1 MPSPV
6 LSTVLSLF
14 RPQPGSAGAILSRR
28 PAILARRLLTGGALF
43 LGLTGAALAGVDLS
57 VSAYTWS
64 PDPVVRGGTSL
75 FTVEVTNNDI
85 TDGTSNLTLTV
96 ELPANVDF
104 STITPPAGCAFNL
117 AATPKLLTCTQANL
131 AAQSKWTTQFNG
143 IGSAAGVQ
151 STRALIAA
159 SGNVDP
165 NPDND
170 DLTKNTTVI
179 SGANLG
185 VVKTGPGTATAGDTV
200 SFSIVVSN
208 TNGPDPATRFR
219 VTDNLPATSD
229 FTYQSASGSNWS
241 CSRAGLVVTCDYT
254 GAPLAVGVSAPAIT
268 ITGRIIT
275 SAGTITNGAVV
286 ASTDSSVGDPD
297 QSNNGPSLAVVTV
310 SAGTT
315 LAAAKTMVSAATGQT
330 TFATG
335 ETVNLSLSVTNQG
348 PQNATG
354 VTITDV
360 VPAGFTAIA
369 AVNPAAQG
377 NCTVTG
383 QTILCTV
390 GALANGATSST
401 YTFTAVAPLV
411 AGSSSNTAT
420 VGRTG
425 PTNGNNIAATVNYTV
440 VAPFAHLTLTKSKA
454 PTPIQAG
461 QNITNTIRVT
471 NASSSTSA
479 ATGTIRATDALSPHE
494 TFVSYSGTGWSCSGV
509 AVGTTGTV
517 VCDYAGANLARG
529 ASLPDLVIVTLAEA
543 GYLGSISNTAC
554 TGQTA
559 GSPHLPSDNL
569 STGNCATKTVTGTNR
584 NVDLAIVKSASTP
597 LLASTDNTLSYTL
610 DIVNNGPDMVPTV
623 NVSDVIN
630 AWYNS
635 SAGTT
640 GGSAVIAGATAGES
654 CAFGS
659 TITCTLLNLDVGA
672 GNKRTITIT
681 LNRPLKD
688 GAAIGNTATVS
699 TPDAID
705 TVPGNNSSSV
715 NVQIDPI
722 ADVAV
727 TAIAGSPSPVKVG
740 VNLVYTTSIKNNG
753 PSTAANVVL
762 RHRLRPAA
770 MSPARMQ
777 FVPGSASISGTSAS
791 CSYVTFADGLFAGDE
806 GIECSGFAL
815 TNNESRQLTFTV
827 IPAYYDPTGYPDP
840 LNGNC
845 APDGSGSTCADF
857 ASAATITTTT
867 AQSRTDND
875 SGANTVKVTTKAI
888 DLSVSDNDTG
898 FDPTPFGD
906 YIVYTVTAQ
915 NNGPSQATGFKLTVT
930 PTPPAGATP
939 DPYTMTFSTG
949 TGYAVPSGA
958 TCAPSGGDVVCYL
971 GASQASSVLAA
982 GTSKIFQLRFDTG
995 PITNKPTGS
1004 VTYKTTAKV
1013 ESYETGGSGSGFS
1026 GDSLPGNNVVSE
1038 TTTVLP
1044 KTDLKV
1050 ISKAVSK
1057 SPVSLNEPFNYTVV
1071 VGNLGPSVAPGVRVT
1086 DALPSGLAVNGTI
1099 TATIGSGSLTTNT
1112 CSTSGIAAS
1121 GVTVSCDLG
1130 PLPVASSDADV
1141 ADLVTIT
1148 IPVKAARGTYK
1159 SAHGFDSDR
1168 PNTASIAVL
1177 TVAGVPV
1184 SYDPN
1189 PGNNTSNAVN
1199 VRIQK
1204 SSIAGSVYAD
1214 NNQNNALDAGEKI
1227 AAAVTFG
1234 LYGKDAWGNDI
1245 GTAGAPI
1252 TVSSSGGDFLFD
1264 ELPTADATGY
1274 TVVETQ
1280 PSGYHDRFEFLGT
1293 WAGAAAGDTGV
1304 KPADTCDG
1312 VTNCAASAAAN
1323 TIGAIKLPLNTA
1335 ATGYLFQEYQQAK
1348 VSGHVYKDLNNDGNR
1363 SGAGETDITGIQ
1375 LKIAGTTY
1383 WGADLCTFLGSAC
1396 TQTTNGS
1403 GYTFTVPPSDG
1414 TAYTVSEQSLP
1425 AGHFDGKDQN
1435 GSGVGNVIANSDN
1448 RTAPEDI
1455 VVGPVKPNDN
1465 LTERNFGELPFSSIS
1480 GSVFVDPNTNAIKDA
1495 GETGGVPGITIT
1507 LSGTDYLGRNI
1518 CTVLG
1523 SCTFV
1528 SDPSGN
1534 YQITGLPPGTYQLT
1548 ETPPTGMTH
1557 TGAQAGSAGG
1567 TGGVGSGVTTITG
1580 ITLGAGVDATNY
1592 NFGEFGQAIS
1602 GRVYVDLNRNGRW
1615 DSGEP
1620 GIPGVQMTLSGT
1632 TAGNINVCAA
1642 IAPSPCTVSTAADGG
1657 YSFSALP
1664 ASNGTG
1670 YTVTEQSQT
1679 TAPLNNYQDG
1689 PETVGQVNGVVTGSA
1704 AVNDRISGIVI
1715 AIGQSG
1721 VGYDFGEWAGSLS
1734 GRVYLDANDNGS
1746 YDGGDSGLAGVQL
1759 TLAGTSQAGTAVSLT
1774 ATTAAD
1780 GTFSFTGVP
1789 ASNATG
1795 YTLTETQP
1803 VNYADRTTTAGS
1815 VGGTVNSGTAIAA
1828 IKLNP
1833 GVDATGYLFGE
1844 KLGGLS
1850 GYVYYDANN
1859 NGVKDAGETPIAG
1872 VTLTLSGLTAA
1883 GQNVCASVTCTVT
1896 TGADGKYSFANLP
1909 NAGAAGY
1916 AITETQPAAYADG
1929 KQSKGLIDGAVCAAC
1944 NIAIAN
1950 VIGAIPFNAAS
1961 AFTEF
1966 NFGEVTTGSLSGRV
1980 YHDANDNG
1988 VYDAGEELA
1997 GVLLTLSGT
2006 DDQGT
2011 AVSRTAT
2018 TGSDGTYSFTAVRPS
2033 NGAGYTLNE
2042 TQPAGINNY
2051 PGATGTQVGTLGG
2064 AAVGT
2069 AAMDVISAIVFPSG
2083 GSGINY
2089 NFRENASSIAG
2100 FVYLDNNDDGVKD
2113 AGEIG
2118 LAGVTVTLTGGS
2130 LPPGGRTV
2138 VTGADG
2144 SYRFIGLPAGVY
2156 TLTETQPDSYLDGKE
2171 TAGSVGGTVNN
2182 GSFGADPSQ
2191 NRISAISLPMGVAAT
2206 GYLFGERGGVLL
2218 GFVYADANNNG
2229 AKDPGEDGIP
2239 GIRVA
2244 LYDNAATLNSDA
2256 AFCNPPARC
2265 ATTDATG
2272 AFRFDGVPPGTYKL
2286 WENQNDV
2293 NLIVDAG
2300 GKPRYT
2306 DGKETAG
2313 VAGGTVN
2320 NSYFGSQAAYNSIG
2334 SIAITPDVLSA
2345 NAGNVGGY
2353 LFGEVPRQST
2363 PGVLKPPIVS
2373 GYVYFD
2379 RAHNRVRPSDAL
2391 ADDRVKGWVVT
2402 LTAARSD
2409 GTSEVIC
2416 QVSTDDK
2423 GFYRFDNL
2431 VCGDKYPKWAN
2442 GLPTTGASA
2451 GGATTYG
2458 TFSIAFGSPG
2468 GNGFNTRPQSG
2479 GDAGVTTAV
2488 PGQIT
2493 NISLK
2498 PGDEVAEQNLPL
2510 DPSGVIYD
2518 AETRTPIAGATI
2530 EILGPSG
2537 APVPPACLSSGQN
2550 PVTTAANG
2558 YYEFLLLNGGGC
2570 PGSGTYRLHIVSAPA
2585 RYKTTASTLV
2595 PACPSTLTVA
2605 ALPNPAVVQNNA
2617 SAPAPAT
2624 PLAAAV
2630 PGACPAGSAGLA
2642 AGSGSTQYYYS
2653 FALDFAAPSG
2663 NVVNNH
2669 IPLDPM
2675 QSGDLV
2681 VTKTTPMVNV
2691 AKGDLVPYTISV
2703 RNNLAETK
2711 VVDVWDRMPPGFK
2724 YRTGSATRELRGSAR
2739 QPAEPAVNGRD
2750 LTWRS
2755 QTLGGNQTY
2764 DYRLVLM
2771 IGAGVG
2777 EGEYVNQAWAVVTGS
2792 PITSNLAS
2800 ATVRLIPDP
2809 TFDCS
2814 DIIGKVFDDKNAN
2827 GYQDQGEPGIPN
2839 VRVVTARGLLV
2850 TTDAEGRFHVA
2861 CAAIPQADRG
2871 SNFVMKLDERT
2882 LPSGYR
2888 LTTENPR
2895 DVRVTRGKMVKLN
2908 FGATVH
2914 KVVRLEVDGRAFVAG
2929 ETALAPQWEKS
2940 LSGLLTQLRERPSVL
2955 RIAYRVGDEGRSLA
2969 VDRLSEL
2976 TRRIKAG
2983 YADLTAKEK
2992 EQGREVPPLFI
3003 ETETLGNAQGGRQ

>member
-1 MPSPV
+1 MRLPVFSSVPSFFRQRADFSGAPPV
-6 LSTVLSLF
+6 
-14 RPQPGSAGAILSRR
+14 RR
-28 PAILARRLLTGGALF
+28 PLRRLLSGGALF
-43 LGLTGAALAGVDLS
+43 LGLAGAALADVDLS

-64 PDPVVRGGTSL
+64 PDPVVRGGTSQ
-75 FTVEVTNNDI
+75 FAVEVTNNDI
-85 TDGTSNLTLTV
+85 NDGAGNLTLTV

-104 STITPPAGCAFNL
+104 STITPPSGCAFNL
-117 AATPKLLTCTQANL
+117 AASPKLLSCTRASL
-131 AAQSKWTTQFNG
+131 AAQAKWTTQFNG

-151 STRALIAA
+151 PTRALIAA
-159 SGNVDP
+159 SGNADP
-165 NPDND
+165 NPGND
-170 DLTKNTTVI
+170 DLTKNTTVT

-185 VVKTGPGTATAGDTV
+185 IVKSGPGTATAGDTV

-208 TNGPDPATRFR
+208 TDGPDPAPRVR
-219 VTDNLPATSD
+219 VTDNLPASSD
-229 FTYQSASGSNWS
+229 FTYQSASGTGWS
-241 CSRAGLVVTCDYT
+241 CSRAALVVTCDYT
-254 GAPLAVGVSAPAIT
+254 GAPLAVGASAPAIT
-268 ITGRIIT
+268 ITGRIVT

-286 ASTDSSVGDPD
+286 ASSDSSVGDPD
-297 QSNNGPSLAVVTV
+297 PGNNGPSLAVVTV

-330 TFATG
+330 AFATG

-354 VTITDV
+354 VTIGDV
-360 VPAGFTAIA
+360 VPAGFTALT
-369 AVNPAAQG
+369 AVNTAAQS
-377 NCTVTG
+377 NCTITG

-390 GALANGATSST
+390 GALANGATSSVH
-401 YTFTAVAPLV
+401 TFTAVAPLV
-411 AGSSSNTAT
+411 AGSGSNTAT
-420 VGRTG
+420 VARTG
-425 PTNGNNIAATVNYTV
+425 PTNGNNTAATVNYTV
-440 VAPFAHLTLTKSKA
+440 VEPFAHLTLTKSKA

-471 NASSSTSA
+471 NASASTSA
-479 ATGTIRATDALSPHE
+479 ATGTIRATDALSPRE
-494 TFVSYSGTGWSCSGV
+494 TFVSYSGSGWSCSGV
-509 AVGTTGTV
+509 AVGATGTV

-529 ASLPDLVIVTLAEA
+529 ASLPDLVIVTLADT
-543 GYLGSISNTAC
+543 GC
-554 TGQTA
+554 TGLSA
-559 GSPHLPSDNL
+559 GSPHSPADNL
-569 STGNCATKTVTGTNR
+569 STGNCATRTVTGTNR
-584 NVDLAIVKSASTP
+584 SVDLAIVKTVSSPVVAVG
-597 LLASTDNTLSYTL
+597 DNAFSYTL
-610 DIVNNGPDMVPTV
+610 EIVNNGPDVAPTV
-623 NVSDVIN
+623 NVSDAIN
-630 AWYNS
+630 AWYNGG
-635 SAGTT
+635 AGTT
-640 GGSAVIAGATAGES
+640 GGSAVLAGAGAGES

-659 TITCTLLNLDVGA
+659 TVTCTLLNLDAGA
-672 GNKRTITIT
+672 ANKRTVTIT
-681 LNRPLKD
+681 LSRPLKD

-705 TVPGNNSSSV
+705 TVPGNNASSV
-715 NVQIDPI
+715 NVQIDAI
-722 ADVAV
+722 ADAAV

-740 VNLVYTTSIKNNG
+740 VNLIYTTSIKNNG
-753 PSTAANVVL
+753 PSTAAGVVL

-770 MSPARMQ
+770 MAPARMQ

-806 GIECSGFAL
+806 GIECSGFSL
-815 TNNESRQLTFTV
+815 TNGESRQLTFTA

-857 ASAATITTTT
+857 ASAATITTST

-906 YIVYTVTAQ
+906 HIVYTVTAQ

-949 TGYAVPSGA
+949 TGYVVPGGA

-982 GTSKIFQLRFDTG
+982 GASRVFQLRFDTG
-995 PITNKPTGS
+995 PITNKPAGS

-1086 DALPSGLAVNGTI
+1086 DALPSGLAVNGAV
-1099 TATIGSGSLTTNT
+1099 TAVIGSGSLSTNA
-1112 CSTSGIAAS
+1112 CSTSGTAAS

-1130 PLPVASSDADV
+1130 SLPVAGGDGDTPN
-1141 ADLVTIT
+1141 LVTLT
-1148 IPVKAARGTYK
+1148 IPVKAVRGTYK
-1159 SAHGFDSDR
+1159 STHGFDSDR

-1204 SSIAGSVYAD
+1204 SSIAGSAYAD

-1227 AAAVTFG
+1227 TAAVTFG
-1234 LYGKDAWGNDI
+1234 LYGQDAWGNDI
-1245 GTAGAPI
+1245 GTAGAP
-1252 TVSSSGGDFLFD
+1252 VVVASSGGDFLFD
-1264 ELPTADATGY
+1264 ELPTAGAAGY

-1312 VTNCAASAAAN
+1312 AVNCAAAAAAN

-1363 SGAGETDITGIQ
+1363 SGAGETDITGVQ
-1375 LKIAGTTY
+1375 VKISGTTY
-1383 WGADLCTFLGSAC
+1383 WGADLCTFLGGAC
-1396 TQTTNGS
+1396 TQTTTGS

-1435 GSGVGNVIANSDN
+1435 GSGVGKVIASSDS
-1448 RTAPEDI
+1448 RGAPEDI

-1465 LTERNFGELPFSSIS
+1465 LTERNFGELPFSSLS
-1480 GSVFVDPNTNAIKDA
+1480 GSVFVDPNTNAVKDA
-1495 GETGGVPGITIT
+1495 GETGGVPGIAIA
-1507 LSGTDYLGRNI
+1507 LSGTDYLGRDI

-1523 SCTFV
+1523 SCAFV

-1534 YQITGLPPGTYQLT
+1534 YQIAGLPPGTYQLS

-1567 TGGVGSGVTTITG
+1567 SGGVGSGVTTVTG
-1580 ITLGAGVDATNY
+1580 IALGAGVDAINY
-1592 NFGEFGQAIS
+1592 NFGEFGQAIT

-1632 TAGNINVCAA
+1632 TAGSINVCAA

-1664 ASNGTG
+1664 ASNGSG
-1670 YTVTEQSQT
+1670 YTVTEQSQAA
-1679 TAPLNNYQDG
+1679 APLNSYQDG
-1689 PETVGQVNGVVTGSA
+1689 QESVGQVNGAATGSA

-1721 VGYDFGEWAGSLS
+1721 AGYDFGEWAGSLS

-1746 YDGGDSGLAGVQL
+1746 YDGGDAGLAGVQL
-1759 TLAGTSQAGTAVSLT
+1759 TLAGTSQAGTAVSLS

-1780 GTFSFTGVP
+1780 GTFGFTGVP
-1789 ASNATG
+1789 ASNGSG

-1803 VNYADRTTTAGS
+1803 VNYADRSTAAGS
-1815 VGGTVNSGTAIAA
+1815 AGGTVNNGTSIAA
-1828 IKLNP
+1828 IRLNP

-1859 NGVKDAGETPIAG
+1859 NGVKDAGEAPIAG

-1883 GQNVCASVTCTVT
+1883 GQNVCASVACTVT
-1896 TGADGKYSFANLP
+1896 TGADGRYGFANLP

-1916 AITETQPAAYADG
+1916 AVTETQPAAYADG

-1944 NIAIAN
+1944 NVAAAN
-1950 VIGAIPFNAAS
+1950 VIGAIPFTAAS

-1966 NFGEVTTGSLSGRV
+1966 NFGEVTTGALSGRV

-1988 VYDAGEELA
+1988 IYDTGEELA

-2006 DDQGT
+2006 DDQGS

-2018 TGSDGTYSFTAVRPS
+2018 TGSDGTYGFTAVRPS
-2033 NGAGYTLNE
+2033 NAAGYTLNE

-2064 AAVGT
+2064 SAVG
-2069 AAMDVISAIVFPSG
+2069 AAATDAISAIVFPSG
-2083 GSGINY
+2083 GNGINY

-2113 AGEIG
+2113 AGETG

-2130 LPPGGRTV
+2130 LPAGGRTTV
-2138 VTGADG
+2138 SGADG
-2144 SYRFIGLPAGVY
+2144 GYRFSGLPAGVY

-2182 GSFGADPSQ
+2182 AGFGADPSQ
-2191 NRISAISLPMGVAAT
+2191 NRIGAISLPLGVAAT

-2239 GIRVA
+2239 GVRVA
-2244 LYDNAATLNSDA
+2244 LYDAAATLNGDA

-2265 ATTDATG
+2265 ATTDAAG

-2306 DGKETAG
+2306 DGKESAG

-2320 NSYFGSQAAYNSIG
+2320 NSYFGSQAAYNAIG
-2334 SIAITPDVLSA
+2334 AIAITPDVLSA

-2353 LFGEVPRQST
+2353 LFGEVPRQAT

-2379 RAHNRVRPSDAL
+2379 SSHNRTRPSDAL
-2391 ADDRVKGWVVT
+2391 PDERVKGWVVSF
-2402 LTAARSD
+2402 TAARSD
-2409 GTSEVIC
+2409 GSSEVIC

-2431 VCGDKYPKWAN
+2431 VCGEKYPKWAN

-2451 GGATTYG
+2451 GGAVTYG
-2458 TFSIAFGSPG
+2458 AFTISFGSPG

-2493 NISLK
+2493 NITLK

-2518 AETRTPIAGATI
+2518 AETRAPVAGATV
-2530 EILGPSG
+2530 EILDPSG
-2537 APVPPACLSSGQN
+2537 AQVPPACLVSGQN

-2558 YYEFLLLNGGGC
+2558 YYEFLLLGGAGC
-2570 PGSGTYRLHIVSAPA
+2570 PGSGTYRLRIVSAPA

-2595 PACPSTLTVA
+2595 PPCPGTLSVT
-2605 ALPNPAVVQNNA
+2605 ALPNPAVVHNSA
-2617 SAPAPAT
+2617 SAPGLAA

-2630 PGACPAGSAGLA
+2630 AGACPASSAGIA
-2642 AGSGSTQYYYS
+2642 AGAGSTQYYYG

-2675 QSGDLV
+2675 QAGDLV

-2691 AKGDLVPYTISV
+2691 AKGDLVPYTVSV
-2703 RNNLAETK
+2703 RNNLAEAK

-2724 YRTGSATRELRGSAR
+2724 YRTGSATRELRGGAR
-2739 QPAEPAVNGRD
+2739 QPAEPAVAGRD

-2764 DYRLVLM
+2764 DYRLVLV

-2777 EGEYVNQAWAVVTGS
+2777 EGEYVNQAWALVSGS
-2792 PITSNLAS
+2792 AIASNVAS

-2814 DIIGKVFDDKNAN
+2814 DIIGKVFDDRNAN

-2888 LTTENPR
+2888 VTTENPR

-2914 KVVRLEVDGRAFVAG
+2914 KVFRLEVDGRAFVPAAA
-2929 ETALAPQWEKS
+2929 TLAPEWEK
-2940 LSGLLTQLRERPSVL
+2940 GLGELLRQLRERPSTL
-2955 RIAYRVGDEGRSLA
+2955 RIAYRLGGDGRELA
-2969 VDRLSEL
+2969 VDRLAEL
-2976 TRRIKAG
+2976 TRRVKAG
-2983 YADLTAKEK
+2983 YADLSAKDK
-2992 EQGREVPPLFI
+2992 EAEREAPPLLI
-3003 ETETLGNAQGGRQ
+3003 ETETLGNAVQGGR